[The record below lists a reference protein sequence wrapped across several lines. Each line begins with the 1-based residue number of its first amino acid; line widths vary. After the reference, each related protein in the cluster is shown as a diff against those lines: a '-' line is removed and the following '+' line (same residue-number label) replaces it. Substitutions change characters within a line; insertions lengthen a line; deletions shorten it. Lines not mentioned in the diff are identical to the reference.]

1 METREFIA
9 LLKEHGTISV
19 GVNSFDPSEIIATYS
34 LDEDGNLFTI
44 DETDGT
50 KELLFNIS
58 DEENLEQLQD
68 IVLDDVVSHSWDG
81 MYEEHLKK
89 AIEYVKEH
97 IHKRV
102 KDYEFERAYDIMD
115 ECRCPL
121 DHASDTIVDAI
132 RDLMDDY
139 TLDEDLPEDWW
150 YEYTDIEDIFWEL

>member
-1 METREFIA
+1 METKEFIA

-19 GVNSFDPSEIIATYS
+19 GINSFDPSEIFATYT
-34 LDEDGNLFTI
+34 LNGN
-44 DETDGT
+44 DVCVVDDTDGT
-50 KELLFNIS
+50 SEFLLDIR
-58 DEENLEQLQD
+58 DETALEQFQEE
-68 IVLDDVVSHSWDG
+68 ILDDVENYSWAG
-81 MYEEHLKK
+81 MYEEHLKN

-97 IHKRV
+97 IHGRV

-150 YEYTDIEDIFWEL
+150 YEHTDIEDIFWEL